1 MKISFTPL
9 SSAFWVFLAT
19 TAFTASAFTTLWNS
33 HRPLFCS
40 SSSSQTKLFYD
51 IQRDPPN
58 DNVWS
63 ILANTE
69 RWISTTLQEAQLG
82 GNPLSRKEVSYV
94 CETSQDPALVLANI
108 FRKLKEARL
117 LGEGHAQEQE
127 ELAEASGKCEKKI
140 LTLPFA
146 RW

>member
-1 MKISFTPL
+1 MKILYL
-9 SSAFWVFLAT
+9 SLASAVSVFLAT
-19 TAFTASAFTTLWNS
+19 IVPTASAFTPFWTFN
-33 HRPLFCS
+33 RPFS
-40 SSSSQTKLFYD
+40 SSSPTKLFYD

-69 RWISTTLQEAQLG
+69 RWISSTLQEAQLG

-127 ELAEASGKCEKKI
+127 ELAEASGKCEGI
-140 LTLPFA
+140 LSVSIA
-146 RW
+146 